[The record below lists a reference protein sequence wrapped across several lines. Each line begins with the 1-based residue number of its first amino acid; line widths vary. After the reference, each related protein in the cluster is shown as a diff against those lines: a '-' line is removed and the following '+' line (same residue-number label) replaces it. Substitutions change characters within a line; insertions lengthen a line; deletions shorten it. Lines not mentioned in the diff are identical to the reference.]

1 MGVIF
6 MITIPVLNSTKPDKD
21 KAMYQK
27 ALYNV
32 QGAMKLA
39 MDDSMIRYAKE
50 AWADEDVS
58 ESGFCEAFAE
68 ALNTTGK
75 VICNSVSSYDS
86 PNIISTDGIRYWGL
100 EGKNFTMDTD
110 SNEKVKTIYVERDL
124 TAKEKRVLE
133 KKEIHI
139 IKHQD

>member
-1 MGVIF
+1 MMGVIF

-58 ESGFCEAFAE
+58 ESGFCEAFA
-68 ALNTTGK
+68 
-75 VICNSVSSYDS
+75 
-86 PNIISTDGIRYWGL
+86 
-100 EGKNFTMDTD
+100 
-110 SNEKVKTIYVERDL
+110 
-124 TAKEKRVLE
+124 
-133 KKEIHI
+133 
-139 IKHQD
+139 